1 MPSCWRRP
9 WVPLWS
15 NDRSPPRKRPNTCVW
30 TKGMTILQAV
40 GLPLY
45 TAIGS
50 TSDASVRRSWTPLAT
65 GGIQR
70 AGGLW
75 NGRWHGYPN
84 AVRSWFATTR
94 RRRTT
99 SECYNSHARSYG
111 SVDSGVW
118 PFRDSFLGV
127 EPVDEM
133 EFTLADGRLVSLP
146 VGDVYLTVENRT
158 APSRVVFGEDGQCL
172 LGATTLQVLGLIP
185 DTTNHQLIPAPML
198 RI

>member
-1 MPSCWRRP
+1 MGEFTARVS
-9 WVPLWS
+9 V
-15 NDRSPPRKRPNTCVW
+15 NDGN
-30 TKGMTILQAV
+30 
-40 GLPLY
+40 
-45 TAIGS
+45 
-50 TSDASVRRSWTPLAT
+50 
-65 GGIQR
+65 GG
-70 AGGLW
+70 
-75 NGRWHGYPN
+75 
-84 AVRSWFATTR
+84 VTR
-94 RRRTT
+94 
-99 SECYNSHARSYG
+99 
-111 SVDSGVW
+111 SVDALVDTGATYAVLPRSIL
-118 PFRDSFLGV
+118 RDELGV

>member
-1 MPSCWRRP
+1 VGEFTARVS
-9 WVPLWS
+9 V
-15 NDRSPPRKRPNTCVW
+15 NDGNGGVTRSGDALVDTGATYAVLPRS
-30 TKGMTILQAV
+30 IL
-40 GLPLY
+40 
-45 TAIGS
+45 
-50 TSDASVRRSWTPLAT
+50 
-65 GGIQR
+65 
-70 AGGLW
+70 
-75 NGRWHGYPN
+75 
-84 AVRSWFATTR
+84 
-94 RRRTT
+94 
-99 SECYNSHARSYG
+99 
-111 SVDSGVW
+111 
-118 PFRDSFLGV
+118 RDELGV